1 MRSLALLGVL
11 GALLVTETAQAE
23 PLAVPPGFVGVM
35 ADGPLFSSPVVDL
48 PHELDLMAGA
58 GVESLR
64 VAFYWDLAQPFAPG
78 TAPPLGY
85 EDVGGVPTSFARP
98 DAIVAEAARRN
109 LRMLPV
115 VLRPPVWARAD
126 PGQLWSP
133 PRRDTYSR
141 YAAFLAALVHR
152 YKPGGSFW
160 ARRRPGAAAIR
171 SWQIWNEPSGPAF
184 WTIQPGLPAY
194 AELLDVAARAIRDA
208 DPAPRWCSPD

>member
-1 MRSLALLGVL
+1 MRSLALLGVV

-160 ARRRPGAAAIR
+160 AQRRPGAAAIGPGR
-171 SWQIWNEPSGPAF
+171 SRTSQAAPPSGRSSRVCRRTPSSSTWPPAPSVMP
-184 WTIQPGLPAY
+184 T
-194 AELLDVAARAIRDA
+194 
-208 DPAPRWCSPD
+208 PAPRWCSPD